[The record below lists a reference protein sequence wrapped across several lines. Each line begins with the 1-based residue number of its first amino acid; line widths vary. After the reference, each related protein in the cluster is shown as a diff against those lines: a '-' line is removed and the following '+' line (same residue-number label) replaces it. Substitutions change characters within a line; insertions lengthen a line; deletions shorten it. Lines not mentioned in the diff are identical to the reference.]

1 MVAGGGTAVHSGEVA
16 LTPDVDIRRND
27 QADWDGFDSDWY
39 FKHNYA
45 SMRDDDRQ
53 ILERMGEFFSANV
66 APAGGAPRFGLDV
79 GPGTNLYPTFAMLPF
94 CRSITLW
101 ERSAANIAWL
111 HRETRSFRPS
121 WDAFWGQ
128 LNRFRRARALGGN
141 PRGRLA
147 QSAVVSQGSIFNLP
161 ERRWDMGTMFF
172 VAESITS
179 DYDEFRQA
187 TTRFVRSLKA
197 GAPFAAAFMEDSK
210 GYTVGEYQYPAVP
223 VTMAHIED
231 CLSSVA
237 SSHEIVPIT
246 SEHPLREGYSGKM
259 LLALGLAG

>member
-1 MVAGGGTAVHSGEVA
+1 MVAGGGTAVHSGGVA

-66 APAGGAPRFGLDV
+66 VPSDTARFGLDV

-94 CRSITLW
+94 CKTITLW
-101 ERSAANIAWL
+101 ERSKANIEWL
-111 HRETRSFRPS
+111 KREKSSFRPS

-128 LNRFRRARALGGN
+128 LSGFRRIRAMGGN

-147 QSAVVSQGSIFNLP
+147 HSAMVCQGSIFNLP

-187 TTRFVRSLKA
+187 TTRFVRSLKP

-231 CLSSVA
+231 CLSGVTSGKP
-237 SSHEIVPIT
+237 EIVPIT